1 MKSQK
6 VTESPESIAA
16 RTRERRLSELDA
28 LQTGQEQAAGLTSDL
43 RSIYGFRKLK
53 NQNPAATPVAAPK
66 TTPTTTPTPSQ
77 SAFIQSNQPPKT
89 KTFNPYSLWA
99 DGVMRSTG
107 GLKFR

>member
-16 RTRERRLSELDA
+16 RTRDRRLSELDA

-53 NQNPAATPVAAPK
+53 NQNPAATPVAAQPA
-66 TTPTTTPTPSQ
+66 TPTPSQ
-77 SAFIQSNQPPKT
+77 AAFIQSNQPPQT

-99 DGVMRSTG
+99 DGVMRASG
-107 GLKFR
+107 GLKIR